1 MTVRINDILDEVSAY
16 IPDADRIIIEKA
28 YVFSARIHQGQTR
41 LSGEPYL
48 NHPLEVAWIIT
59 QMRLDVASVAASLL
73 HDTIE
78 DSLTVADDIKEEFG
92 DEIASLVDGLTMI
105 GKIQFRSKEERQAEN
120 FRKMILAMNKDL
132 RVLLIKLADRLHNMR
147 TLKYHD
153 LASRHRI
160 AKETLDIYAPM
171 ANRLGVHWIKTELE
185 ELSLKYLDPETYTIL
200 KADLDTKAKEKDRH
214 LNDMMAQVRSELEKG
229 GVRAKVVGRIK
240 DIYSVYKKLESQG
253 IPLES
258 VYDILGIRVIL
269 NTVEECYTALGII
282 HSMWKPIQF
291 RFKDF
296 IAMPKENMYQ
306 SLHTTVLALLGERI
320 EIQIRTYKMDRIAM
334 EGIASHWRYKEGVEI
349 SEHDGKKFTWLR
361 QLLEWQSEL
370 KDPKEFLQ
378 SVKVDLYPDEVY
390 VFTPKGDVLSF
401 PRGAT
406 PLDFA
411 YGVHTQVGHQCI
423 GARVNDQIVPLRYKL
438 RSGDVV
444 YILRS
449 ARQHPSKD
457 WLRIVKT
464 SRARTKIRSW
474 IRAQERQES
483 ISLGKEI
490 IEKALKSYRISL
502 SKSIKD
508 GSMGKIAKEFSLKST
523 EDLFATVGFG
533 RTSVN
538 QVIHKII
545 PEAGKTERKTHI
557 SAKKQNIGGV
567 TVKGVENLLVRF
579 GRCCRPLPGDE
590 VVGFITKGHGI
601 TVHRASCPYVLEVDK
616 QRLVPVEW
624 DTSVKEMHEVEFS
637 VICHDKPGML
647 GSISATI
654 GAHGVNITKAR
665 TQSFSS
671 GTSMCLFSVLIKD
684 LYELNALFKKIRGL
698 KGIEKLERQQ
708 SF

>member
-1 MTVRINDILDEVSAY
+1 LTVRINDILDEVSAY

-78 DSLTVADDIKEEFG
+78 DSLTIADDIKEEFG
-92 DEIASLVDGLTMI
+92 DEIASIVEGLTKI
-105 GKIQFRSKEERQAEN
+105 GKISFRSKEERQAEN

-153 LASRHRI
+153 LASRQRI
-160 AKETLDIYAPM
+160 AKETLDIYAPL

-200 KADLDTKAKEKDRH
+200 KADLDTKAKEKGRH
-214 LNDMMAQVRSELEKG
+214 LNDMMSQVRSELEKG
-229 GVRAKVVGRIK
+229 GVKAQVAGRIK

-269 NTVEECYTALGII
+269 NTVEECYKALGII

-306 SLHTTVLALLGERI
+306 SLHTTVLAPLGERI
-320 EIQIRTYKMDRIAM
+320 EIQIRTYEMDRIAR

-349 SEHDGKKFTWLR
+349 SDHDGKKFAWLR

-423 GARVNDQIVPLRYKL
+423 GAKVNDQIVPLRYKL
-438 RSGDVV
+438 KSGDVV
-444 YILRS
+444 YILKS

-457 WLRIVKT
+457 WLRIAKT
-464 SRARTKIRSW
+464 SRAKTKIRTW

-490 IEKALKSYRISL
+490 IEKAMKSHRISL
-502 SKSIKD
+502 SKIIKD
-508 GSMGKIAKEFSLKST
+508 GSMDKIAKEFSLKST

-545 PEAGKTERKTHI
+545 PEAGKTERKARI
-557 SAKKQNIGGV
+557 PAKKKDIGGV

-601 TVHRASCPYVLEVDK
+601 TVHRAGCPYVSEVDK
-616 QRLVPVEW
+616 QRIVPVEW
-624 DTSVKEMHEVEFS
+624 DTSVTEMHEVEFS

-654 GAHGVNITKAR
+654 GAQGQNITKVR
-665 TQSFSS
+665 MQSFSD
-671 GTSMCLFSVLIKD
+671 GTSVCFFRVMVKD
-684 LYELNALFKKIRGL
+684 LYELNSLLKKIQGL
-698 KGIEKLERQQ
+698 KGIKKLERQQ

>member
-16 IPDADRIIIEKA
+16 IPDADTKIIEKA

-59 QMRLDVASVAASLL
+59 QMRLDAASIAAGLL

-78 DSLTVADDIKEEFG
+78 DSLTSVDDIKEEFG
-92 DEIASLVDGLTMI
+92 DEVASLVDGLT
-105 GKIQFRSKEERQAEN
+105 KISKISFRSKEKRQAEN
-120 FRKMILAMNKDL
+120 FRKMILAMNEDL
-132 RVLLIKLADRLHNMR
+132 RVLLIKVADRLHNME
-147 TLKYHD
+147 TLEYHD
-153 LASRHRI
+153 PASQHRI
-160 AKETLDIYAPM
+160 ARETLDIYAPL
-171 ANRLGVHWIKTELE
+171 ANRLGIYWIKTRLE
-185 ELSLKYLDPETYTIL
+185 GLSLKYLDPEGYVTL
-200 KADLDTKAKEKDRH
+200 KANLDAKAKEKGKYLEDIM
-214 LNDMMAQVRSELEKG
+214 NQVRSELEKVG
-229 GVRAKVVGRIK
+229 IKGKVAGRIK
-240 DIYSVYKKLESQG
+240 KIYSVYQKLKSQN
-253 IPLES
+253 IPFEN
-258 VYDILGIRVIL
+258 VYDILGIRIIL
-269 NTVEECYTALGII
+269 NTVEECYKALGII

-296 IAMPKENMYQ
+296 IAMPKQNMYQ
-306 SLHTTVLALLGERI
+306 SLHTTILAPLGERI
-320 EIQIRTYKMDRIAM
+320 EIQIRTYEMDRIAN
-334 EGIASHWRYKEGVEI
+334 EGIAAHWCYKEGIEV
-349 SEHDGKKFTWLR
+349 SEHDGKKFAWLR

-378 SVKVDLYPDEVY
+378 SVKVDLYPEEVY
-390 VFTPKGDVLSF
+390 VFTPKGDVLRF
-401 PRGAT
+401 PAGAT

-411 YGVHTQVGHQCI
+411 YSVHTQLGHQCI

-444 YILRS
+444 EILRS

-464 SRARTKIRSW
+464 SRARTKIRVW
-474 IRAQERQES
+474 IHTQEREQS

-490 IEKALKSYRISL
+490 IEKSLKSHNISL
-502 SKSIKD
+502 SKIIKD
-508 GSMGKIAKEFSLKST
+508 GSVDKIATGFSLKST
-523 EDLFATVGFG
+523 EDLFAAVGFG
-533 RTSVN
+533 RISAN
-538 QVIHKII
+538 QVVHKVV
-545 PEAGKTERKTHI
+545 PETAKTERKTRP
-557 SAKKQNIGGV
+557 SDKKQDIGGV

-579 GRCCRPLPGDE
+579 AKCCRPLPGDE
-590 VVGFITKGHGI
+590 VVGFITKGRGI
-601 TVHRASCPYVLEVDK
+601 TVHRSSCPYVSDIDQ

-624 DTSVKEMHEVEFS
+624 DNSITEMHEVEFS

-654 GAHGVNITKAR
+654 GAQGINITKAR
-665 TQSFSS
+665 IQSFAD
-671 GTSMCLFSVLIKD
+671 GTSTCLFRVLIKD
-684 LYELNALFKKIRGL
+684 IYELKSLFKKIQGL